1 MCYSPPL
8 LYRSD
13 DDLSLCQGSLI
24 ALLFFTLSPMYS
36 AASRIC
42 PFDEVAS
49 RLICIHSQREP
60 TNRVTSSHSPSAA
73 PQPDRASEG
82 MKESVGRE
90 NNLHKRDLFLFPFST
105 SFLYDISPLSCFS
118 SPFFLL
124 FYFTKHK
131 KKLKV

>member
-1 MCYSPPL
+1 MCHSPPH

-24 ALLFFTLSPMYS
+24 ALLFFTLSLRCTV
-36 AASRIC
+36 ARRIC

-105 SFLYDISPLSCFS
+105 SFLYDISPLSYFS
-118 SPFFLL
+118 SPFFLFIL
-124 FYFTKHK
+124 FHK
-131 KKLKV
+131 T